1 MMILIVTS
9 FLEGFKIDM
18 TEEKLLELL
27 VKHFAID
34 QNHQGKF

>member
-1 MMILIVTS
+1 MVILIAKS
-9 FLEGFKIDM
+9 FLEGFKIDT

-34 QNHQGKF
+34 RNHQGKF